1 VTVQICTQCGGN
13 HAPGACPEVSRS
25 ADDSLAPAPVP
36 GVISP
41 MPIAW
46 LAGAMVGEYEVSG
59 LLGQGGMGVVYS
71 GVHPLLGRKVAI
83 KVLHRQAALVGEA
96 AARFL
101 QEARAASKLRHQN
114 IVDVFAF
121 GQMADGHYYQVMEF
135 LEGESLRSVLHARGA
150 LTRGQARTVIVG
162 VLSGLGVAHRRGI
175 VHRDV
180 KPDNIFLCAPIET
193 LTASDVKVL
202 DFGLAKNE
210 FANESSIKTR
220 TGMTLGTPAYMSPE
234 QCRSAPGVDGRA
246 DLYAAGIVLY
256 EMLVGQAPFQ
266 SDSAFDLMTMQINLP
281 PPRVSTVIGHAEPLE
296 GVIAQAMEK
305 RPAARFDTAEDMLAA
320 IDAVLPAR
328 GSGGGVV
335 GSAEREPIVV
345 RSPSATEVA
354 NRPTLVGD
362 SGGAKRPSGA
372 GGVVSVATQP
382 SVSSVRSLE
391 TKRVSRLR
399 PAMRGVIALGV
410 VGAAVAAFVMIPG
423 FRERAPAPAVVA
435 APVQLTPAQPPPR
448 QPSPP
453 QQQPVAPAAVAVE
466 PASKSDSIKPWNRKR
481 ASTRVPVRYKTAQG
495 DLDMPLNPY
504 ERRPR

>member
-1 VTVQICTQCGGN
+1 M
-13 HAPGACPEVSRS
+13 
-25 ADDSLAPAPVP
+25 P

-41 MPIAW
+41 MPVAW
-46 LAGAMVGEYEVSG
+46 LAGSMVGEYEVTG

-71 GVHPLLGRKVAI
+71 GVRPLLGRNVAI

-135 LEGESLRSVLHARGA
+135 LEGESLRSVVHARGA

-162 VLSGLGVAHRRGI
+162 VLSGLAAAHRRGI

-180 KPDNIFLCAPIET
+180 KPDNIFLCAPLET

-210 FANESSIKTR
+210 FADESSIKTR

-234 QCRSAPGVDGRA
+234 QCRSVPGVDGRA

-266 SDSAFDLMTMQINLP
+266 SESAFDLMTMQINLP
-281 PPRVSTVIGHAEPLE
+281 APRVSTVTGHAEPLE
-296 GVIAQAMEK
+296 GVIAQALEK

-328 GSGGGVV
+328 GSRSGGGAGPV
-335 GSAEREPIVV
+335 EREPIVV

-362 SGGAKRPSGA
+362 SGGA
-372 GGVVSVATQP
+372 
-382 SVSSVRSLE
+382 LE
-391 TKRVSRLR
+391 TTRGSRLR
-399 PAMRGVIALGV
+399 PAVRGVIALGV
-410 VGAAVAAFVMIPG
+410 VGAAVVAFVMIPRVG
-423 FRERAPAPAVVA
+423 PRAPVPAVVA
-435 APVQLTPAQPPPR
+435 PVVAPAAPAQQLP
-448 QPSPP
+448 PP
-453 QQQPVAPAAVAVE
+453 QQQQGAPAAVALE
-466 PASKSDSIKPWNRKR
+466 PLPKAEIVKIQLNRKR
-481 ASTRVPVRYKTAQG
+481 ASTRVPMRYPTAQS

>member
-1 VTVQICTQCGGN
+1 VTVEICKQCGGD
-13 HAPGACPEVSRS
+13 HAPGLCPEADRP

-36 GVISP
+36 GVVSP
-41 MPIAW
+41 MPVAW
-46 LAGAMVGEYEVSG
+46 LAGSMVGEYEVTG

-135 LEGESLRSVLHARGA
+135 LEGESLRSVLHARGP
-150 LTRGQARTVIVG
+150 LTRGHARTVIVG
-162 VLSGLGVAHRRGI
+162 VLSGLGAAHRRGI

-210 FANESSIKTR
+210 FGDEASIKTR

-234 QCRSAPGVDGRA
+234 QCRSVPGVDGRA

-256 EMLVGQAPFQ
+256 EMVVGQAPFQ
-266 SDSAFDLMTMQINLP
+266 SDSAFDLMTMQINVP
-281 PPRVSTVIGHAEPLE
+281 APRVSTMTGRAEPLD
-296 GVIAQAMEK
+296 GVIAQALEK

-320 IDAVLPAR
+320 IDAALPAR
-328 GSGGGVV
+328 GSSGGS

-354 NRPTLVGD
+354 NRPTLVAE
-362 SGGAKRPSGA
+362 SAE
-372 GGVVSVATQP
+372 SVP
-382 SVSSVRSLE
+382 SVPSMPSIE
-391 TKRVSRLR
+391 TKPVSRLR
-399 PAMRGVIALGV
+399 PAVRGVIALGV
-410 VGAAVAAFVMIPG
+410 VAAAVAAFVLIPG
-423 FRERAPAPAVVA
+423 SRAPEPAVVA
-435 APVQLTPAQPPPR
+435 PAPVAAPVAPASPPPQPPPVA
-448 QPSPP
+448 
-453 QQQPVAPAAVAVE
+453 PVAPAAVAAV
-466 PASKSDSIKPWNRKR
+466 KPLPKADAFKVPLTHKR
-481 ASTRVPVRYKTAQG
+481 ASTRVPTYRKTAPS

>member
-1 VTVQICTQCGGN
+1 MTFDSCAQCGGD
-13 HAPGACPEVSRS
+13 HAPGACPEAECS
-25 ADDSLAPAPVP
+25 ADDSLAPAREAS
-36 GVISP
+36 VISP
-41 MPIAW
+41 MPVAW
-46 LAGAMVGEYEVSG
+46 LAGSMVGEYEVTG

-135 LEGESLRSVLHARGA
+135 LEGESLRSVLHGRGA

-162 VLSGLGVAHRRGI
+162 VLNGLGAAHRRGI

-210 FANESSIKTR
+210 FADESSIKTR

-234 QCRSAPGVDGRA
+234 QCRSVPGVDGRA

-281 PPRVSTVIGHAEPLE
+281 APRVSTVTGHAEPLE
-296 GVIAQAMEK
+296 GVIAQALEK

-328 GSGGGVV
+328 GIGA
-335 GSAEREPIVV
+335 GSAEREPVVV

-354 NRPTLVGD
+354 NQPTLVGD
-362 SGGAKRPSGA
+362 GGGRKQPT
-372 GGVVSVATQP
+372 VATVP
-382 SVSSVRSLE
+382 SVPAIE
-391 TKRVSRLR
+391 TKRGSRLR
-399 PAMRGVIALGV
+399 PAVRGVIAVSV
-410 VGAAVAAFVMIPG
+410 VAAAVAGVVIIPG
-423 FRERAPAPAVVA
+423 ARAPRSAVVA
-435 APVQLTPAQPPPR
+435 VPAPPARQQPE
-448 QPSPP
+448 P
-453 QQQPVAPAAVAVE
+453 QQPKQPEPVAPATAAVDASRQAAAV
-466 PASKSDSIKPWNRKR
+466 KIPWNRKR
-481 ASTRVPVRYKTAQG
+481 ASTRVPMRYKTAQS

>member
-1 VTVQICTQCGGN
+1 MTFEICTQCGGN
-13 HAPGACPEVSRS
+13 HAPGPCPEAKRPRMIRWRPRPM
-25 ADDSLAPAPVP
+25 A
-36 GVISP
+36 GVVSP
-41 MPIAW
+41 MPVAW
-46 LAGAMVGEYEVSG
+46 LAGSMVGEYEVTG

-150 LTRGQARTVIVG
+150 LTRAQARTVIVG
-162 VLSGLGVAHRRGI
+162 VLSGLGAAHRRGI

-210 FANESSIKTR
+210 FADESSIKTR

-234 QCRSAPGVDGRA
+234 QCRSVPGVDGRA

-266 SDSAFDLMTMQINLP
+266 SESAFDLMTMQINLP
-281 PPRVSTVIGHAEPLE
+281 APRVSTVTGRAEPLD
-296 GVIAQAMEK
+296 GVIAQALEK

-320 IDAVLPAR
+320 IDAALPAR
-328 GSGGGVV
+328 GSGGGGVD
-335 GSAEREPIVV
+335 SAEREPVVV
-345 RSPSATEVA
+345 RSPSAIEVA
-354 NRPTLVGD
+354 NRPTLVAE
-362 SGGAKRPSGA
+362 SGGAQAAERGEHGDRA
-372 GGVVSVATQP
+372 QHAVD
-382 SVSSVRSLE
+382 RDE
-391 TKRVSRLR
+391 TC
-399 PAMRGVIALGV
+399 
-410 VGAAVAAFVMIPG
+410 
-423 FRERAPAPAVVA
+423 
-435 APVQLTPAQPPPR
+435 
-448 QPSPP
+448 
-453 QQQPVAPAAVAVE
+453 VAPAARGARRDRAGCDRCGGCGVRGDCGIACAGARGGRAGGRAGGGARRRRSAAAGAGCAGCRCRRAHTE
-466 PASKSDSIKPWNRKR
+466 GRQLQDSADAKARIDACAPAPQDR
-481 ASTRVPVRYKTAQG
+481 A
-495 DLDMPLNPY
+495 
-504 ERRPR
+504 ERSRHAAESL

>member
-1 VTVQICTQCGGN
+1 
-13 HAPGACPEVSRS
+13 
-25 ADDSLAPAPVP
+25 
-36 GVISP
+36 
-41 MPIAW
+41 M
-46 LAGAMVGEYEVSG
+46 
-59 LLGQGGMGVVYS
+59 
-71 GVHPLLGRKVAI
+71 
-83 KVLHRQAALVGEA
+83 
-96 AARFL
+96 
-101 QEARAASKLRHQN
+101 
-114 IVDVFAF
+114 
-121 GQMADGHYYQVMEF
+121 
-135 LEGESLRSVLHARGA
+135 
-150 LTRGQARTVIVG
+150 IVG
-162 VLSGLGVAHRRGI
+162 VLSGLGAAHRRGI

-180 KPDNIFLCAPIET
+180 KPDNIFLCAPVET

-210 FANESSIKTR
+210 FADESSIKTR

-234 QCRSAPGVDGRA
+234 QCRSVPGVDGRA

-266 SDSAFDLMTMQINLP
+266 SESAFDLMTMQINLP
-281 PPRVSTVIGHAEPLE
+281 PPRVSTVTGHAEPLE
-296 GVIAQAMEK
+296 GVIAQALEK

-328 GSGGGVV
+328 GSGGGGV

-372 GGVVSVATQP
+372 GVVSVATVP
-382 SVSSVRSLE
+382 SIPSIE

-399 PAMRGVIALGV
+399 PAVRGVIALGV
-410 VGAAVAAFVMIPG
+410 VAAAVAAFVMIPG
-423 FRERAPAPAVVA
+423 SGSRAPGPAVVA
-435 APVQLTPAQPPPR
+435 PVAAPAAPVQ
-448 QPSPP
+448 
-453 QQQPVAPAAVAVE
+453 QQQQQQAPVAPAAVAVE
-466 PASKSDSIKPWNRKR
+466 PARKVADSIKPWNRKR
-481 ASTRVPVRYKTAQG
+481 ASTRVPVRYKTAHS